1 VTDRLVSALEDHA
14 RVVAAIQRTLL
25 PEIQDAARRLVACF
39 RAGGKLLAMG
49 NGGSAADAQHLVA
62 ELVGRYRRER
72 RPIPAIALT
81 VDPSITTAVSNDY
94 GFDEV
99 FARQVRAHARAGDVV
114 LGISTSGNSENVVR
128 GLRAARELGA
138 TTLALTGATGGRL
151 RELADCAL
159 LVPSTETP
167 RIQEGHVT
175 IIHLLCDLVDDAI
188 GGDDPR

>member
-1 VTDRLVSALEDHA
+1 MTDRLVSALEDHA

>member
-1 VTDRLVSALEDHA
+1 
-14 RVVAAIQRTLL
+14 
-25 PEIQDAARRLVACF
+25 
-39 RAGGKLLAMG
+39 
-49 NGGSAADAQHLVA
+49 
-62 ELVGRYRRER
+62 
-72 RPIPAIALT
+72 
-81 VDPSITTAVSNDY
+81 
-94 GFDEV
+94 V

>member
-1 VTDRLVSALEDHA
+1 MTDRLVSALEDHA

-99 FARQVRAHARAGDVV
+99 FARQVRAHARAGDVA

-138 TTLALTGATGGRL
+138 TTLLLAGATGGRL
-151 RELADCAL
+151 RELADLAL
-159 LVPSTETP
+159 LVPSSETP
-167 RIQEGHVT
+167 RIQEAHVT